1 MNEPPPG
8 DPGRAGPPG
17 ADLAHR
23 LLAAAAAWLPAGR
36 GDWGRAM
43 LAELDQV
50 RGRPARWAFA
60 LGAARACLMAP
71 RAVRPAW
78 HAIVVAGGAAAA
90 GGAIHALAPGA
101 GVIAAA
107 VIPGLPALCVL
118 AILARRPAGHVSGAG
133 RVIQVIA
140 VAAIAACAVLA
151 LRQDVLYPPPAAG
164 RGGWEIS
171 LLFAVGL
178 TGYMWLALCQ
188 PPALAARRPGCI
200 FGLAASLIVAAAVL
214 LFGQL
219 GVPGTALGAALLA
232 VALATCLAARHAGL
246 LRNLIAA
253 ALWQAVLLTGP
264 ALFIVQVTATSAAI
278 RLDARDPQ
286 TIAEAHSQGAASVLA
301 WAGQDNLGG
310 AVFIMTYICLVSLVV
325 GITSARLQQQ
335 AARRPPAH
343 PVGQDI

>member
-8 DPGRAGPPG
+8 DPGRTRPPD
-17 ADLAHR
+17 ADLARR

-36 GDWGRAM
+36 GGWGRAM

-50 RGRPARWAFA
+50 QGRPARRAFA
-60 LGAARACLMAP
+60 LGAARACLIAP

-90 GGAIHALAPGA
+90 GGAIHVLAPAA
-101 GVIAAA
+101 GVTAAA

-118 AILARRPAGHVSGAG
+118 AILARRPPGHVSGAG
-133 RVIQVIA
+133 RVIQVIV

-171 LLFAVGL
+171 LLFAAGL
-178 TGYMWLALCQ
+178 TGYVWLALRRL
-188 PPALAARRPGCI
+188 PAPAVGRSGGI
-200 FGLAASLIVAAAVL
+200 FGLAVALIVAAAIL
-214 LFGQL
+214 LGQL
-219 GVPGTALGAALLA
+219 GVPGTALGAALLT
-232 VALATCLAARHAGL
+232 VALAACLAARHTGL

-253 ALWQAVLLTGP
+253 VLWQAVLLTGP
-264 ALFIVQVTATSAAI
+264 ALFIVQMTATSGAI
-278 RLDARDPQ
+278 SLDARDPQ
-286 TIAEAHSQGAASVLA
+286 TIAQAHSQGAASVLA

-310 AVFIMTYICLVSLVV
+310 AVFIMAYICLISLIV
-325 GITSARLQQQ
+325 GITS
-335 AARRPPAH
+335 ARRPPAH
-343 PVGQDI
+343 PVGQDT

>member
-1 MNEPPPG
+1 MSEPPPG

-23 LLAAAAAWLPAGR
+23 LLAAAAGWLQAGR
-36 GDWGRAM
+36 GGWGRAM

-78 HAIVVAGGAAAA
+78 PAIVVAGGAAAA

-140 VAAIAACAVLA
+140 VAAVAACAVLA

-164 RGGWEIS
+164 RGGWAIS
-171 LLFAVGL
+171 LLLAAGL
-178 TGYMWLALCQ
+178 TGYLWLALRW
-188 PPALAARRPGCI
+188 PSAPAAGRPGSI
-200 FGLAASLIVAAAVL
+200 FGLAAALIVAAAVL
-214 LFGQL
+214 SGQL

-232 VALATCLAARHAGL
+232 AALAAGAAARHAGV

-278 RLDARDPQ
+278 SLDARDSQ

-310 AVFIMTYICLVSLVV
+310 AVFIMAYICLISLVV
-325 GITSARLQQQ
+325 GITSARLRQQ

-343 PVGQDI
+343 PAGQDT

>member
-1 MNEPPPG
+1 MSEPPPG

-23 LLAAAAAWLPAGR
+23 LLAAAAGWLPAGR
-36 GDWGRAM
+36 GGWGRAM

-78 HAIVVAGGAAAA
+78 HAIVAAGGAAAA

-107 VIPGLPALCVL
+107 VIPGLPAICVL

-140 VAAIAACAVLA
+140 VAAVAACAVLA

-164 RGGWEIS
+164 RGGWAIS
-171 LLFAVGL
+171 LLLAAGL
-178 TGYMWLALCQ
+178 TGYLWLAL
-188 PPALAARRPGCI
+188 RRP
-200 FGLAASLIVAAAVL
+200 
-214 LFGQL
+214 
-219 GVPGTALGAALLA
+219 P
-232 VALATCLAARHAGL
+232 
-246 LRNLIAA
+246 
-253 ALWQAVLLTGP
+253 
-264 ALFIVQVTATSAAI
+264 
-278 RLDARDPQ
+278 
-286 TIAEAHSQGAASVLA
+286 
-301 WAGQDNLGG
+301 
-310 AVFIMTYICLVSLVV
+310 
-325 GITSARLQQQ
+325 
-335 AARRPPAH
+335 RRPPAG
-343 PVGQDI
+343 PAASSGWPQP

>member
-1 MNEPPPG
+1 MSEPPPG

-23 LLAAAAAWLPAGR
+23 LLAAAAGWLPAGR
-36 GDWGRAM
+36 GGWGRAM

-78 HAIVVAGGAAAA
+78 PAIVVAGGAAAA

-140 VAAIAACAVLA
+140 VAAVAACAVLA

-164 RGGWEIS
+164 RGGWAIS
-171 LLFAVGL
+171 LLLAAGL
-178 TGYMWLALCQ
+178 TGYLWLALRW
-188 PPALAARRPGCI
+188 PSAPAAGRPGSI
-200 FGLAASLIVAAAVL
+200 FGLAAALIVAAAVL
-214 LFGQL
+214 SGQL

-232 VALATCLAARHAGL
+232 AALAAGAAARHAGV

-278 RLDARDPQ
+278 SLDARDSQ

-310 AVFIMTYICLVSLVV
+310 AVFIMAYICLISLVV
-325 GITSARLQQQ
+325 GITSARLRQQ

-343 PVGQDI
+343 PAGQDT